1 MKKNMYIA
9 VFTAAMVVGANAAL
23 ITNGDWDSTLN
34 LNWAS
39 PNSVDTQADLNG
51 WFSSAKA
58 MGDIHGAYIEPITGY
73 GSGAVGAL
81 KATNYENYFQQTLTG
96 VDAGIG
102 EITVNYDSGIRY
114 HSSYSTTPR
123 DLTLRVSLWDT
134 TTDTELAG
142 SDVVTAY
149 SATETSLHAQSHV
162 LTYDAT
168 GLDGNTLA
176 VRFTNTTPEAN
187 AYNNSSTVLFDNVNV
202 IPEPA
207 TLGMVGL
214 FGAGLFIVRRKLSM

>member
-9 VFTAAMVVGANAAL
+9 AFMAAMVLGANAAL
-23 ITNGDWDSTLN
+23 IANGDWESTLN

-39 PNSVDTQADLNG
+39 QLGGDTQADLSG
-51 WFSSAKA
+51 WVSSAKDA
-58 MGDIHGAYIEPITGY
+58 GLNGAYVEPITGY
-73 GSGAVGAL
+73 GSGAVGAM
-81 KATNYENYFQQTLTG
+81 KATNYDNYFQQTLAG
-96 VDAGIG
+96 ADAAIG
-102 EITVNYDSGIRY
+102 EITVNYDNGIRY

-123 DLTLRVSLWDT
+123 NITLRVSLWDT
-134 TTDTELAG
+134 TTNTELAG

-176 VRFTNTTPEAN
+176 VRFTNTTPEAA

-207 TLGMVGL
+207 TLGLVGL
-214 FGAGLFIVRRKLSM
+214 FGGGILFIRRKLAM